1 MRDDAGMRTTLD
13 LDADVLMA
21 IKEIAEM
28 RGSTAGKVLSEL
40 VRVALAPKQAGVVR
54 NGVPVLPRSPAGTP
68 LITTARVNEL
78 RDDPIA
84 EFGDLALPS

>member
-1 MRDDAGMRTTLD
+1 MRTTLD

-40 VRVALAPKQAGVVR
+40 ARAALAPKQAGAVR

-68 LITTARVNEL
+68 LITTALVNEL
-78 RDDPIA
+78 RDDPVA
-84 EFGDLALPS
+84 EFGDLALPNAGSV